1 MDVSKK
7 YVEKKRLVKM
17 FLTENEVLMG

>member
-1 MDVSKK
+1 
-7 YVEKKRLVKM
+7 M

>member
-1 MDVSKK
+1 VD
-7 YVEKKRLVKM
+7 KRLLKM